1 MDAFLQAGSYLGK
14 LSYWQALFA
23 GVFLSIVV
31 GLVPGVGSLLVMA
44 ILLPFI
50 VFNIQDPAVALV
62 MLAAIAGTNNTLDSI
77 PAVVVG
83 VPSGATQVT
92 FLEGHQLARRGQA
105 AYCLGAIYSVSAMG
119 GVVGAVALALVIPII
134 KPFILSIDRSEIAV
148 IAMFGVAMVAVL
160 SRGAMLKG
168 VAAAFVGLLIA
179 TAGVDPFTGTRRFTF
194 GQIELWEG
202 LPLVAVVTGIFAIP
216 ELFDLTMT
224 RSPVA
229 PAGAKFSQSE
239 MLKGALYGLKHWKE
253 TIRQSIFG
261 VFLGAIPGVGSGVI
275 DWLSYAFGILWR
287 KDRREFGKGS
297 LDGVL
302 FAEAAQNSKE
312 GGQALPTLALGIPG
326 GTGWVMIL
334 AAMLMYGV
342 SPGPPMLDPAQ
353 YAHLTMIIVITLAVG
368 NLIVTMI
375 GLVASGPLIKLT
387 SIPYPAISGVVI
399 PLVILAAFLDMRSW
413 FAIPILVIFAIVGF
427 LMKGFGWPRPPL
439 ILGFILG
446 PIIDV
451 NMQTALSLYGVV
463 GVLTRPLT
471 VILLV
476 LVFVT
481 AFLFTHFMVRA
492 EKSTVAEEETT
503 AKSESAG
510 GVVAAGS
517 WQGFSWRVENL
528 IPILL
533 IVTGIVGVWVI
544 LGYPF
549 KARIMPLAFTV
560 GFIALSAVELFR
572 QWFLM
577 KAPQGQIMDLG
588 MRSSGMEGATRA
600 GLMLAELSALFL
612 FLTMTVRLD
621 NAAIAFAV
629 LVPVLFLS
637 GPKRWLTAVITGG
650 IIVLWTYGFMSY
662 FMAVLWPEPA
672 LTHWLFG
679 PIWIQ

>member
-1 MDAFLQAGSYLGK
+1 MDALLQAGSYLGT
-14 LSYWQALFA
+14 LAYWQALLA
-23 GVFLSIVV
+23 GVFLSIVT

-119 GVVGAVALALVIPII
+119 GVVGAVALAIAIPII

-160 SRGAMLKG
+160 SRGAMIKG
-168 VAAAFVGLLIA
+168 IAAAFLGLLIS

-194 GQIELWEG
+194 GQIELWQG
-202 LPLVAVVTGIFAIP
+202 LPLVAVVTAIFSIP

-224 RSPVA
+224 RSSVA

-239 MLKGALYGLKHWKE
+239 MMKGALYGLKHWKE

-302 FAEAAQNSKE
+302 FAESAQNSKE

-342 SPGPPMLDPAQ
+342 SPGPPMLGQ
-353 YAHLTMIIVITLAVG
+353 HAHITMIIVLTLAIG
-368 NLIVTMI
+368 NLLVTMI
-375 GLVASGPLIKLT
+375 GLVASAPLIKLT
-387 SIPYPAISGVVI
+387 AIPYPAISGVVI

-413 FAIPILVIFAIVGF
+413 YAIPILIIFAIVGL
-427 LMKGFGWPRPPL
+427 LMKRFGWPRPPL

-451 NMQTALSLYGVV
+451 NLHTALSLYGVV

-476 LVFVT
+476 LVVLT
-481 AFLFTHFMVRA
+481 AYLFTHFMLRA
-492 EKSTVAEEETT
+492 ERSAIAAEDTT
-503 AKSESAG
+503 SQAESSEGAMSRE
-510 GVVAAGS
+510 S
-517 WQGFSWRVENL
+517 WQGFTLRAENVVPL
-528 IPILL
+528 LL
-533 IVTGIVGVWVI
+533 IAGGAVSVWVT
-544 LGYPF
+544 LGYPM
-549 KARIMPLAFTV
+549 KARIVPLALTIGMIV
-560 GFIALSAVELFR
+560 LSAVELFR
-572 QWFLM
+572 QWFLK
-577 KAPQGQIMDLG
+577 KAGPGQIMDLG
-588 MRSSGMEGATRA
+588 MRSSGMEGATRV
-600 GLMLAELSALFL
+600 GLMLAELSAFFIL
-612 FLTMTVRLD
+612 LTMTVRLD

-629 LVPVLFLS
+629 LVPVLFLP
-637 GPKRWLTAVITGG
+637 GRRRWLTAAITGG
-650 IIVLWTYGFMSY
+650 IIALWTYGFMSY
-662 FMAVLWPEPA
+662 FMAVIWPEPV
-672 LTHWLFG
+672 LSNWLFG
-679 PIWIQ
+679 PIWSQ

>member
-1 MDAFLQAGSYLGK
+1 MDALLQAGSYLGT
-14 LSYWQALFA
+14 LAYWQALLA
-23 GVFLSIVV
+23 GVSLAIVT

-105 AYCLGAIYSVSAMG
+105 AHTLGAIYSVSAMG
-119 GVVGAVALALVIPII
+119 GVVGAVALAIAIPVI

-160 SRGAMLKG
+160 SRGAMIKG
-168 VAAAFVGLLIA
+168 VAAAFLGLLVA

-194 GQIELWEG
+194 GQIELWGG
-202 LPLVAVVTGIFAIP
+202 LPLVAVVTGIFSIP

-224 RSPVA
+224 RSSVA

-239 MLKGALYGLKHWKE
+239 MMKGALYGLKKWKE

-302 FAEAAQNSKE
+302 FAESAQNSKE

-334 AAMLMYGV
+334 AAMLMYGI
-342 SPGPPMLDPAQ
+342 SPGPPMLGQ
-353 YAHLTMIIVITLAVG
+353 HAHITMIIVLTLAIG

-375 GLVASGPLIKLT
+375 GLVASAPLIKLT

-413 FAIPILVIFAIVGF
+413 YAIPILIIFATIGF
-427 LMKGFGWPRPPL
+427 LMKRFGWPRPPL

-451 NMQTALSLYGVV
+451 NLHTALSLHGW

-476 LVFVT
+476 LVVLT
-481 AFLFTHFMVRA
+481 AYLFTHFMA
-492 EKSTVAEEETT
+492 QADKSAIAEEGPTSQAES
-503 AKSESAG
+503 SEGAISRE
-510 GVVAAGS
+510 S
-517 WQGFSWRVENL
+517 WQGFTWRAENVVPL
-528 IPILL
+528 LL
-533 IVTGIVGVWVI
+533 IAGGAVSVWVTM
-544 LGYPF
+544 GYPI
-549 KARIMPLAFTV
+549 KARVVPLALTLGMIV
-560 GFIALSAVELFR
+560 LSAVELFR
-572 QWFLM
+572 QWFV
-577 KAPQGQIMDLG
+577 KAGGPGQIMDLG
-588 MRSSGMEGATRA
+588 MRSSGMAGATRA
-600 GLMLAELSALFL
+600 GIILAELSALFL
-612 FLTMTVRLD
+612 LLTMTVRLD

-629 LVPVLFLS
+629 LVPVLLLP
-637 GPKRWLTAVITGG
+637 GRRRWLTAAITGG
-650 IIVLWTYGFMSY
+650 IIALWTYGFMSY
-662 FMAVLWPEPA
+662 FMAVIWPEPA
-672 LTHWLFG
+672 LTNWLFG
-679 PIWIQ
+679 PIFIQ

>member
-1 MDAFLQAGSYLGK
+1 MDAILQAGSYLGT
-14 LSYWQALFA
+14 LSYWQALVA

-62 MLAAIAGTNNTLDSI
+62 MLSAIAGTNNTLDSI

-105 AYCLGAIYSVSAMG
+105 AYCLGAVYSVSAIG
-119 GVVGAVALALVIPII
+119 GVVGALALAIAIPII

-160 SRGAMLKG
+160 SRGAMIKG
-168 VAAAFVGLLIA
+168 IAAAFLGLLIS
-179 TAGVDPFTGTRRFTF
+179 TTGVDPFTGTRRFTF

-229 PAGAKFSQSE
+229 PGGAKLSQSE
-239 MLKGALYGLKHWKE
+239 MLKGAIYGLRHWKE
-253 TIRQSIFG
+253 TVRQSIFG

-302 FAEAAQNSKE
+302 FAESAQNSKE

-342 SPGPPMLDPAQ
+342 SPGPPMLGQ
-353 YAHLTMIIVITLAVG
+353 HAHLTMIIVLTLAIG
-368 NLIVTMI
+368 NLLVTMI
-375 GLVASGPLIKLT
+375 GLVASAPLIRLT
-387 SIPYPAISGVVI
+387 ALPYPAISAVII

-413 FAIPILVIFAIVGF
+413 FAVPILVIFSIVGL
-427 LMKGFGWPRPPL
+427 LMKRFGWPRPPL

-446 PIIDV
+446 RIIDV

-471 VILLV
+471 VILLI
-476 LVFVT
+476 LVIAT

-492 EKSTVAEEETT
+492 EKSAVAEEEV
-503 AKSESAG
+503 KMQGESAEG
-510 GVVAAGS
+510 DAVRKA
-517 WQGFSWRVENL
+517 WQGLTWRAENL

-533 IVTGIVGVWVI
+533 IMGGAVSVWVT

-549 KARIMPLAFTV
+549 KARIMALSFTL
-560 GFIALSAVELFR
+560 GFMALSAVELFR
-572 QWFLM
+572 QWFIM
-577 KAPQGQIMDLG
+577 KAPPGQIMDLG
-588 MRSSGMEGATRA
+588 MRSSGVEGATRS

-612 FLTMTVRLD
+612 FLTVTVRLD

-629 LVPVLFLS
+629 LVPVLFLT
-637 GPKRWLTAVITGG
+637 GPGRWFTAAITGS
-650 IIVLWTYGFMSY
+650 IIAVWTYGFMSY

-672 LTHWLFG
+672 LTQWFFGLF
-679 PIWIQ
+679 

>member
-1 MDAFLQAGSYLGK
+1 MDAILQAGSYLGT
-14 LSYWQALFA
+14 LSYWQALVA
-23 GVFLSIVV
+23 GVVLSIVV

-105 AYCLGAIYSVSAMG
+105 AYCLGAVYSVSAIG
-119 GVVGAVALALVIPII
+119 GVVGALALAVAIPII

-160 SRGAMLKG
+160 SRGAMIKG
-168 VAAAFVGLLIA
+168 IAAAFLGLLIS
-179 TAGVDPFTGTRRFTF
+179 TTGVDPFTGTRRFTF

-229 PAGAKFSQSE
+229 PEGAKLSQSE
-239 MLKGALYGLKHWKE
+239 MVKGALYGVKRWKE
-253 TIRQSIFG
+253 TVRQSIFG

-302 FAEAAQNSKE
+302 FAESAQNSKE

-334 AAMLMYGV
+334 AAMLMYGI
-342 SPGPPMLDPAQ
+342 SPGPPMLGQ
-353 YAHLTMIIVITLAVG
+353 HAHLTMIVVITLAVG
-368 NLIVTMI
+368 NLLVTMI
-375 GLVASGPLIKLT
+375 GLVASAPLIRLT
-387 SIPYPAISGVVI
+387 SIPYPAISAVII

-413 FAIPILVIFAIVGF
+413 FAIPILVIFSIVGL
-427 LMKGFGWPRPPL
+427 LMKRFGWPRPPL

-451 NMQTALSLYGVV
+451 NMQTALSLYGVM

-471 VILLV
+471 VILLI
-476 LVFVT
+476 LVVVT

-492 EKSTVAEEETT
+492 EKSTATEEPATSQTGSAAEIT
-503 AKSESAG
+503 AS
-510 GVVAAGS
+510 GVR
-517 WQGFSWRVENL
+517 QGISWRAENI

-533 IVTGIVGVWVI
+533 IVGGAIGLWVI
-544 LGYPF
+544 LGYPL
-549 KARIMPLAFTV
+549 KARIMPLSFTV
-560 GFIALSAVELFR
+560 GFISLSLLELFR
-572 QWFLM
+572 QLFLSQ
-577 KAPQGQIMDLG
+577 ATQGQIMDLG

-600 GLMLAELSALFL
+600 GLMLAELSVLFL
-612 FLTMTVRLD
+612 FLTATVRLD
-621 NAAIAFAV
+621 NAAIVFAF
-629 LVPVLFLS
+629 LLPVLFLP
-637 GPKRWLTAVITGG
+637 GRGRWLTAAITCG
-650 IIVLWTYGFMSY
+650 IITLWTYGFMGY

-672 LTHWLFG
+672 ITNWLFG
-679 PIWIQ
+679 PFLTQ

>member
-1 MDAFLQAGSYLGK
+1 MDAFLQAGSYLGT
-14 LSYWQALFA
+14 LSYWQALLA
-23 GVFLSIVV
+23 GVFLSILV

-105 AYCLGAIYSVSAMG
+105 AYCLGAIYSVSAIG
-119 GVVGAVALALVIPII
+119 GVVGAVALAIAIPIV

-160 SRGAMLKG
+160 SRGAMIKG
-168 VAAAFVGLLIA
+168 IAAAFIGLLIA
-179 TAGVDPFTGTRRFTF
+179 TVGVDPFTGTRRFTF

-216 ELFDLTMT
+216 ELYDLTMT
-224 RSPVA
+224 RSAVA

-239 MLKGALYGLKHWKE
+239 MLKGAAYGLKRWKE
-253 TIRQSIFG
+253 IIRQSIFG

-302 FAEAAQNSKE
+302 FAESAQNSKE

-342 SPGPPMLDPAQ
+342 SPGPPMLGQ
-353 YAHLTMIIVITLAVG
+353 HAHLTMIIVITLAIG
-368 NLIVTMI
+368 NLLVTMI
-375 GLVASGPLIKLT
+375 GLVASAPLIRLT
-387 SIPYPAISGVVI
+387 TIPYPAISAVII

-427 LMKGFGWPRPPL
+427 LMKRFGWPRPPL

-492 EKSTVAEEETT
+492 EKSTAAEEETT
-503 AKSESAG
+503 AQSESSG
-510 GVVAAGS
+510 GVAAAGS
-517 WQGFSWRVENL
+517 WQGFSWRVENV
-528 IPILL
+528 IPLLL
-533 IVTGIVGVWVI
+533 IVGGAVGLWVT

-572 QWFLM
+572 QWFFM
-577 KAPQGQIMDLG
+577 KAPPGQIMDLG
-588 MRSSGMEGATRA
+588 MRSTGMEGATRA
-600 GLMLAELSALFL
+600 GIMLAELSALFI

-621 NAAIAFAV
+621 NAAIAYAV

-637 GPKRWLTAVITGG
+637 GSRRWLTAAITGG
-650 IIVLWTYGFMSY
+650 IIVAWTYGFMGY
-662 FMAVLWPEPA
+662 FMAVIWPEPA
-672 LTHWLFG
+672 LTNWLFG
-679 PIWIQ
+679 PIFIQ